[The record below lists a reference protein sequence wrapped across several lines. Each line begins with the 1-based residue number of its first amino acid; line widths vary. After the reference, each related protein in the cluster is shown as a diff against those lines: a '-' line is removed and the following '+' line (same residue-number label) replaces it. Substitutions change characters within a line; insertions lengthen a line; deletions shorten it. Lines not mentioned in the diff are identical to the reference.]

1 MSRYT
6 HAPQHENDARAP
18 FGRALSVEGEGV
30 GKGRPGEEDDDSVR
44 RVWMVKAMGGGEG
57 KGLVVW
63 YSGDDLGCIASRMP
77 HLDYN
82 IGHRFTRIWR
92 YSVADQ
98 RYPEYALIKPS
109 RLPVKLEDTLS
120 DAWLLCE
127 RKRGRKLGA
136 TQRSYLAYGCRSCF
150 RSPL

>member
-1 MSRYT
+1 MRMMRGFRLD
-6 HAPQHENDARAP
+6 APSSP
-18 FGRALSVEGEGV
+18 TGGR
-30 GKGRPGEEDDDSVR
+30 GRRGRRGGEEDDDSVH
-44 RVWMVKAMGGGEG
+44 RVWMVKVDGSEG

-98 RYPEYALIKPS
+98 RY
-109 RLPVKLEDTLS
+109 
-120 DAWLLCE
+120 
-127 RKRGRKLGA
+127 LGIRA
-136 TQRSYLAYGCRSCF
+136 HQAIPAAR
-150 RSPL
+150 